1 MPKTPFD
8 VAVPPLM
15 LAPMTTYSSH
25 PNGVV
30 SPDELTYIEAR
41 ARAGFDWIATAACCV
56 HPSGWAFDGQWQA
69 WDAPHQAS
77 IKAMADVIRKAGSK
91 SILQIHHG
99 GRQCPS
105 RLCGEPVSASAVRP
119 LRPNAE
125 TPRALT
131 LFEIEAIIESYIQ
144 AAKMARDAGYDG
156 VEIHGANTYLIQQFV
171 SPHSNRR
178 TDIYGRDRCLFA
190 ERIARGIVQ
199 AVGSDIVVGYRFS
212 PEEAEFP
219 GIRME
224 HTFELLDRLIPLGL
238 DYLSVSLRR
247 YDMSSLHGTDATP
260 ITQRIARHLASRV
273 PLVTVGQVFQWS
285 DVEAALALGAQS
297 VAVGKAAILNPEW
310 PSMARS
316 GSPMRRAFPKVGA
329 AKDLVLPAGLERKI
343 LSVPGWFP
351 MED

>member
-1 MPKTPFD
+1 
-8 VAVPPLM
+8 M
-15 LAPMTTYSSH
+15 LAPMTTYSSQ

-30 SPDELTYIEAR
+30 SADEITYIEAR

-69 WDAPHQAS
+69 WDDPHKAS
-77 IKAMADVIRKAGSK
+77 IKAMADGIRKAGSK

-131 LFEIEAIIESYIQ
+131 LFEVEAIIASYIQ

-178 TDIYGRDRCLFA
+178 TDIYGRDRYLFA

-199 AVGSDIVVGYRFS
+199 AVGTDMVVGYRFS

-219 GIRME
+219 GIRMT
-224 HTFELLDRLIPLGL
+224 HTIELLDRLIPLGL

-247 YDMSSLHGTDATP
+247 FDASSMHDADATP
-260 ITQRIARHLASRV
+260 ITQRIARHLAKRV
-273 PLVTVGQVFQWS
+273 PLVTVGQIQKWS

-297 VAVGKAAILNPEW
+297 VAVGKAAILNPDW
-310 PSMARS
+310 PLLAKS
-316 GSPMRRAFPKVGA
+316 GGPMRSVFPKEDA
-329 AKDLVLPAGLERKI
+329 ARDLVLPAGLVRKI
-343 LSVPGWFP
+343 VSVPGWFP
-351 MED
+351 LEG